1 MMKGKNR
8 ENVLNSSMVMVG
20 KVVLLLS
27 LAFVLLPTLV
37 AAQPV
42 KVWVNAPEYVAE
54 EGTFVATI
62 DVDNLTNFSIG
73 MFDLSFESSVMNVKD
88 VTAGSI
94 DDTGIP
100 IIMWGFLDDDTIRVM
115 LGLSGVTTVSGA
127 GYLAKISF
135 EAIGVEGDESVLDL
149 SNGELVKYVFKYD
162 RAVPE
167 EITAEWIDAKIKVL
181 TPTPTS
187 TPTPS
192 PTPSPT
198 SIPVTTYVPDDYPT
212 IQSAVDNSEAGDTII
227 VRAGNYIE
235 NVKVSKRLTIQ
246 SENGSD
252 LTIVRTI
259 KPREHVFVV
268 TANCVSINGFT
279 IKGVDGDGI
288 HLHGANYCHISDNN
302 ISNTYNGIYLYDSS
316 NNTIAKNR
324 VSNNTKGI
332 YLLSSSNNTIRNNS
346 AVNNDLGISLDFA
359 SSNNMLMNNDAES
372 NLWGISLTFFA
383 INSTISNNIL
393 SNNGV
398 GINLWDSSNN
408 VIKSNNVS
416 NNSNGIN
423 LDHSGNNTIMNN
435 NVSNNSNGINL
446 LNSSDNRVEKTTL
459 QKNKIGIKVHQSS
472 NNTIKSNNASDNVDG
487 IYILHSSKNV
497 IESNIFVNDGLFVWE
512 SYDNKIENNTVN
524 EKPLVYLEEVSDYRI
539 EDAGQVILVKC
550 ANISAENLDLSS
562 TNVGIELFNTS
573 NSKIISNNACSSNRY
588 GIYLYLSN
596 DNLIKDNNVSNNEQ
610 GIYLDNSNNNT
621 VTRNTV
627 TANKIGGIYLL
638 SSGSNSILKNNC
650 SNNKCGIHLGKSND
664 NRISNNNCSSN
675 TRHGILSK
683 GDGIHLDDSN
693 NNSISNNIC
702 LDNEDDGIH
711 LGKSNNNCISENNC
725 TNNGAGIFCWFSRNN
740 NLTGNVMVKNGI
752 HIGGDSLSDY
762 THEIAESNT
771 VNGKSVYYW
780 NDVKGG
786 KIPDGAGQVIL
797 VNCSNVTVENQ
808 NLNNASIGIEV
819 AFSSFITIKNNNNLN
834 NIFGIYLK
842 YSSNNSISTNTY
854 SNNVFGIYLKYSNN
868 NSISNNN
875 CSSNNRY
882 GNLLGGDGI
891 HLEVSNN
898 NIISHNNCSSNGNN
912 GFRLYYSNTNVIYLN
927 NIVNNTDNVY
937 SYKST
942 NLWSSDKEITYTY
955 NGTMYT
961 NYLGNYWDDY
971 TGTDA
976 DGDGIGGTPYNI
988 DKDRDNYLMMEP
1000 WENYYCIMEEG

>member
-1 MMKGKNR
+1 MKEKDSR
-8 ENVLNSSMVMVG
+8 
-20 KVVLLLS
+20 KVILLTMRGMAIL
-27 LAFVLLPTLV
+27 LIFIAFVLLATPA

-42 KVWVNAPEYVAE
+42 KVWVNAPEYVE
-54 EGTFVATI
+54 EGATFVAAI
-62 DVDNLTNFSIG
+62 GVNSINDFNAG
-73 MFDLSFESSVMNVKD
+73 MFDLSFDHNVAKVED
-88 VTAGSI
+88 VPDGCI
-94 DDTGIP
+94 DDTEIP
-100 IIMWGFLDDDTIRVM
+100 VAMWAHMDSDTIRVM
-115 LGLSGVTTVSGA
+115 LELSGTTTVSGS
-127 GYLAKISF
+127 GYLAKITF
-135 EAIGVEGDESVLDL
+135 VVKGDEGDESVLDL
-149 SNGELVKYVFKYD
+149 SNGELVCLNFTD
-162 RAVPE
+162 SRTTSE
-167 EITAEWIDAKIKVL
+167 EIPAEWIDAKIKVL
-181 TPTPTS
+181 TPTHTP

-198 SIPVTTYVPDDYPT
+198 SIPVTTYVPDNYPT

-227 VRAGNYIE
+227 VRDGNYTE
-235 NVKVSKRLTIQ
+235 NVKVRKRLIIQ

-268 TANCVSINGFT
+268 TANRVSINGFT

-316 NNTIAKNR
+316 NNKIAKNR
-324 VSNNTKGI
+324 VSNNTIGI
-332 YLLSSSNNTIRNNS
+332 YSLSSSNNTIRNNS
-346 AVNNDLGISLDFA
+346 AVNNDVGISLDFA

-408 VIKSNNVS
+408 VIKSNKVS

-487 IYILHSSKNV
+487 IYILLSSKNV

-512 SYDNKIENNTVN
+512 SYDSKIENNTVN

-573 NSKIISNNACSSNRY
+573 NNKIISNNACSSNRY

-596 DNLIKDNNVSNNEQ
+596 DNQIKDNNASNNEQ

-627 TANKIGGIYLL
+627 TANKIWGICLL

-650 SNNKCGIHLGKSND
+650 PNNKC
-664 NRISNNNCSSN
+664 
-675 TRHGILSK
+675 
-683 GDGIHLDDSN
+683 
-693 NNSISNNIC
+693 
-702 LDNEDDGIH
+702 GIH

-771 VNGKSVYYW
+771 VNGKPVYYW

-808 NLNNASIGIEV
+808 NLNNASICIEV
-819 AFSSFITIKNNNNLN
+819 AFSSSTTIKNNNNLN
-834 NIFGIYLK
+834 NLFGIYLK
-842 YSSNNSISTNTY
+842 YSSNNSISYNTY
-854 SNNVFGIYLKYSNN
+854 SNNVFGIYLEYSNN
-868 NSISNNN
+868 NSISYNN

-882 GNLLGGDGI
+882 GNHLGGDGI

-898 NIISHNNCSSNGNN
+898 NIISHNNCSSNVNN
-912 GFRLYYSNTNVIYLN
+912 GFSLYYSNTNLIYLN

-937 SYKST
+937 SYGFT
-942 NLWSSDKEITYTY
+942 NVWNTKGKITYTY
-955 NGTMYT
+955 NGTTYT
-961 NYLGNYWDDY
+961 NYLGNYWGDY
-971 TGTDA
+971 KGSDA
-976 DGDGIGGTPYNI
+976 DGNGIGDTPYRI
-988 DKDRDNYLMMEP
+988 DSDEDGYPLMEP
-1000 WENYYCIMEEG
+1000 WGNYFTPTEKIFYPVLDEVSISDSPYAGFKDYHQKR